1 MLIDIYCDESRQDLL
16 VNKANVKMNDRYVCF
31 GGIWIPNE
39 KRAIIKRQINEIK
52 HKHGI
57 HNEFKWGNV
66 SNSKL
71 AFYQELVN
79 LFFRPENDDIY
90 FRCVV
95 IDALEVDNKQFND
108 SDQELGY
115 YKFYYQ
121 LLHNWLKASNDYYI
135 FTDFKT
141 NKDRSRLNELRRI
154 TNLGMY
160 GERIKLI
167 QAIDSS
173 ESVILQLQNI
183 LMGTVAYKFNFGDD
197 GQSEAKKELVLLVEK
212 YLGQKIAPMQKN
224 EQKKFNIFKISLRGG
239 CR

>member
-1 MLIDIYCDESRQDLL
+1 MLVDIYCDESRQDLL
-16 VNKANVKMNDRYVCF
+16 VNKANAKKNDRYTCF
-31 GGIWIPNE
+31 GGIWVPNE
-39 KRAIIKRQINEIK
+39 KRAVIKQQIYEIRQ
-52 HKHGI
+52 KHGI
-57 HNEFKWGNV
+57 HGEFKWGNV

-71 AFYQELVN
+71 SFYRELVDI
-79 LFFRPENDDIY
+79 FFLPENDDIY

-95 IDALEVDNKQFND
+95 IDALEVDNEQFND

-121 LLHNWLKASNDYYI
+121 LLHNWLIASNEYYI

-141 NKDRSRLNELRRI
+141 NKDRCRLNELKRI

-160 GERIKLI
+160 EDRIKLI
-167 QAIDSS
+167 QAIDSR

-183 LMGTVAYKFNFGDD
+183 LMGTVAYKFNFGSN
-197 GQSEAKKELVLLVEK
+197 GQSEAKKELVSLVESH
-212 YLGQKIAPMQKN
+212 LGQEIAPMQKN
-224 EQKKFNIFKISLRGG
+224 GQKRFNIFRISLRGG